1 MNKIYIIQS
10 SINPINNGSM
20 YATNVVTRDIRLQ
33 GYNVEKIL
41 VDYFEKIKSINDK
54 VSVISKEEIE
64 NDLYETL
71 KITIGD
77 INDKIS
83 IIEQQADKIE
93 LLVKSIDGTSEVEI
107 TDRLINAVSKAIRI
121 TAENIDLNGYVSNR
135 KVIDEDGNE
144 TITEGN
150 WHIDTDGNA
159 GFENLSVDGEFSC
172 DKLTIDEITNPKYP
186 ESLTGNID
194 LYVDAENGN
203 DESELKDDAIFKTIN
218 KIFENG
224 NFGKG

>member
-64 NDLYETL
+64 GDIYETL

-83 IIEQQADKIE
+83 IIEQQANKID
-93 LLVKSIDGTSEVEI
+93 LLVKSVDGTSEVTI

-135 KVIDEDGNE
+135 KVIDENGNE
-144 TITEGN
+144 VIVEGN
-150 WHIDTDGNA
+150 WHIDNDGNA
-159 GFENLSVDGEFSC
+159 GFENLSVYGEFSC
-172 DKLTIDEITNPKYP
+172 DKITID
-186 ESLTGNID
+186 
-194 LYVDAENGN
+194 
-203 DESELKDDAIFKTIN
+203 
-218 KIFENG
+218 
-224 NFGKG
+224 

>member
-10 SINPINNGSM
+10 TINPINNGSM

-83 IIEQQADKIE
+83 IIEQQANKIE
-93 LLVKSIDGTSEVEI
+93 L
-107 TDRLINAVSKAIRI
+107 
-121 TAENIDLNGYVSNR
+121 
-135 KVIDEDGNE
+135 
-144 TITEGN
+144 
-150 WHIDTDGNA
+150 
-159 GFENLSVDGEFSC
+159 
-172 DKLTIDEITNPKYP
+172 
-186 ESLTGNID
+186 
-194 LYVDAENGN
+194 
-203 DESELKDDAIFKTIN
+203 
-218 KIFENG
+218 
-224 NFGKG
+224 